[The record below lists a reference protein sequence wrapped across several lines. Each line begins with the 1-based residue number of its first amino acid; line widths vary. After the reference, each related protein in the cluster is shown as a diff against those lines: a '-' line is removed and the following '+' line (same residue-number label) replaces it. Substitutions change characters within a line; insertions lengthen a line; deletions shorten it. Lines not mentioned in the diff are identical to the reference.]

1 MFSRGPRCAEHDGV
15 VRIERKMQKVS
26 KQANFKQKNEDF
38 LRERRLFDL
47 RSGVCRRFPSE
58 IRECSVPKCSPPR
71 ALTHGA
77 KISARFDDLGD
88 KSPKIRLRPRRSRM
102 KKIFVLA

>member
-1 MFSRGPRCAEHDGV
+1 MFSRGPRCAEHDGI
-15 VRIERKMQKVS
+15 VRIARKMQKVS
-26 KQANFKQKNEDF
+26 KQANFKQKNEDS

-58 IRECSVPKCSPPR
+58 IRECSIPKCSSRR
-71 ALTHGA
+71 ALTHGV
-77 KISARFDDLGD
+77 KISARFDDPGD
-88 KSPKIRLRPRRSRM
+88 KSPKIRFWPRRGRM

>member
-1 MFSRGPRCAEHDGV
+1 MFSWGPRCAEHDGI
-15 VRIERKMQKVS
+15 VRIARKMQKVS

-58 IRECSVPKCSPPR
+58 IRECSIPKCSSRR
-71 ALTHGA
+71 ALTHGV
-77 KISARFDDLGD
+77 KISARFDDPGD
-88 KSPKIRLRPRRSRM
+88 KGPKIRL
-102 KKIFVLA
+102 